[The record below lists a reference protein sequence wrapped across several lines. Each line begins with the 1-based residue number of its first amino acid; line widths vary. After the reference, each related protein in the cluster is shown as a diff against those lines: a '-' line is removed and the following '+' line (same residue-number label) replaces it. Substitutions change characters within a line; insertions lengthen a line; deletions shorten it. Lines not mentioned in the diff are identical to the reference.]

1 MWDTELA
8 LKIMEQGR
16 QKLPQV
22 WHRAEVVQTTPK
34 LVFSILDGE
43 ATFDSETGPLM
54 TRTAA
59 SLSWTVGATACA
71 LLDGAQLLVL
81 DAM

>member
-1 MWDTELA
+1 MWDMELA
-8 LKIMEQGR
+8 RKIMQQGR

-22 WHRAEVVQTTPK
+22 WHQAEVVQTTPK
-34 LVFSILDGE
+34 LVFSIFDGE
-43 ATFDSETGPLM
+43 AKFDSETGLLM
-54 TRTAA
+54 TRRAA
-59 SLSWTVGATACA
+59 SRSWTVGATACA

>member
-1 MWDTELA
+1 MWDMELA

-22 WHRAEVVQTTPK
+22 WHQAEVAI
-34 LVFSILDGE
+34 FDGE
-43 ATFDSETGPLM
+43 AKFDSETGLLM

-59 SLSWTVGATACA
+59 SRSWTVGATACA

>member
-1 MWDTELA
+1 MWDMELA
-8 LKIMEQGR
+8 QKIMQQGR

-34 LVFSILDGE
+34 LVFAIFDGE
-43 ATFDSETGPLM
+43 ARFDNKTGLLM
-54 TRTAA
+54 TRTAGA
-59 SLSWTVGATACA
+59 RSWKVGETACA

>member
-1 MWDTELA
+1 MWDVELA
-8 LKIMEQGR
+8 RKIMQQGR
-16 QKLPQV
+16 QKLPQ
-22 WHRAEVVQTTPK
+22 EVVQTTPK
-34 LVFSILDGE
+34 LVFSIFDGE
-43 ATFDSETGPLM
+43 AKFDSETGLLM

-59 SLSWTVGATACA
+59 SRSWTVGATACA

>member
-1 MWDTELA
+1 MWDVELA
-8 LKIMEQGR
+8 RKIMQQGR

-34 LVFSILDGE
+34 LVFSIFDGE
-43 ATFDSETGPLM
+43 
-54 TRTAA
+54 
-59 SLSWTVGATACA
+59 ATACA

>member
-1 MWDTELA
+1 MWDVELA
-8 LKIMEQGR
+8 RKIMQQGR

-22 WHRAEVVQTTPK
+22 WTTPK
-34 LVFSILDGE
+34 LVFSIFDGE
-43 ATFDSETGPLM
+43 AKFDSETGLLM

-59 SLSWTVGATACA
+59 SRSWTVGATACA